1 MSSYGTD
8 ADDVI
13 NGSEA
18 SESLGGN
25 GGNDVIHGAGGG
37 DTINGNAGNDQ
48 LHGDDGD
55 DYLYG
60 DAGDDLLYGGTGK
73 DRLTAGPGS
82 DTLDGGAG
90 DDWLVVGGGGT
101 KTVIGGAGI
110 DTLSFE
116 GATAGVVYHTDIND
130 LQNTYG
136 DEFDVATGVERIFGS
151 NFNDQLIGG
160 DGADDLSGGLGTDI
174 LTGGAGD
181 DTLNSGYDIVIS
193 SRPSPTYGDTGFNQ
207 LFGGDGADTLHGG
220 ATDLLDGGAGD
231 DIITAVSPAGPI
243 WGSTTQHGSVSIVG
257 GTGDDTILV
266 QGNDAIIDAGSGT
279 DVITL
284 GYNDH
289 IFTVYGNAQ
298 ITTGAGADIIN
309 FAAGRADILDFT
321 LTGAEQDVMR
331 FSENPFATLL
341 LGQDGA
347 DAVLYER
354 YGSGVSIRLRGVDAQ
369 QLNASHFVSNTG
381 EGYTP
386 PVEIWKVGTTGA
398 DLLTGTA
405 GADRIDGMDGA
416 DVIIGGAGDDVL
428 RGGRANDR
436 LLPGDGNDTVD
447 GIYGQADFYW
457 GGFDV
462 VDYSDAS
469 GGIQVDMRLSSAQ
482 VTGASGVDNL
492 ISIDAVVGSNFG
504 DTMRGDDTVA
514 YELFGGGGAD
524 TLTAGAIGTKLDGGA
539 GDDTLL
545 GGAGEDKLVGGLGG
559 DQLTGGG
566 GGDTFLVGAGDSVAG
581 GADSIADFA
590 TGVDLLDISAVG
602 ATKVAVVSYGT
613 SALVFGSGADD
624 QSVLQIGVNG
634 AFQVSDI
641 QTGSSTFG
649 FDIIGQAAI
658 NTLAGGLGADRIYGA
673 AGDDLLSGFLGDD
686 QLFGGAG
693 SDRLRGEGGADA
705 LFGGAGNDILS
716 GGSSG
721 DLLDGGAGYD
731 YASYATATTGV
742 TVFMGGSYLNT
753 GEAVGDSYVSIEG
766 VMGSAFADLIG
777 GTNEGDALRGE
788 DGNDWLLGGDGG
800 DFLVGGAGNDVM
812 EGGLNRDVM
821 DGQSGDDVASYRQAT
836 EGVTVWFT
844 NSGMNQGEAYGDQIV
859 NIENLWGS
867 DFADTLKGDDNG
879 GQVYGFAGADTL
891 DGLGGDDSMN
901 GGAGA
906 DTLTG
911 GAGAD
916 TFFFLQPSEGGDTIT
931 DFVSGQDR
939 LFFSEYWFGQPIAP
953 AGTIDPSRFF
963 SGAAPVATG
972 AQASFL
978 FNTTTH
984 ELFYDQDGSGATA
997 AVLMATFSN
1006 GVNLAAGD
1014 LWAA

>member
-1 MSSYGTD
+1 M
-8 ADDVI
+8 AVI
-13 NGSEA
+13 NGTSGDDVLTGAAENDVIQG
-18 SESLGGN
+18 LD
-25 GGNDVIHGAGGG
+25 GNDVLHGAGGG
-37 DTINGNAGNDQ
+37 DQIDGGAGND
-48 LHGDDGD
+48 L
-55 DYLYG
+55 
-60 DAGDDLLYGGTGK
+60 
-73 DRLTAGPGS
+73 
-82 DTLDGGAG
+82 LDGGTG

-110 DTLSFE
+110 DTLSFD
-116 GATAGVVYHTDIND
+116 GATSGVVYHTDNAD
-130 LQNTYG
+130 FQNTYG
-136 DEFDVATGVERIFGS
+136 DEFDAAAGVERYFGS
-151 NFNDQLIGG
+151 RFNDQLIGG
-160 DGADDLSGGLGTDI
+160 AGADNLSGGLGTDI
-174 LTGGAGD
+174 LSGGAGD

-193 SRPSPTYGDTGFNQ
+193 SRPSPTYGDSGFNQ
-207 LFGGDGADTLHGG
+207 LLGGDGDDTLLGG

-231 DIITAVSPAGPI
+231 DIITAASPAGAGF
-243 WGSTTQHGSVSIVG
+243 GSTTQTGPVTITG

-266 QGNDAIIDAGSGT
+266 RGYHAIIDAGSGT
-279 DVITL
+279 DTITL
-284 GYNDH
+284 GYKDYS
-289 IFTVYGNAQ
+289 FTVYGNAQ

-309 FAAGRADILDFT
+309 FAAGSADILDFT
-321 LTGAEQDVMR
+321 LTGAEQDVMK
-331 FSENPFATLL
+331 FSENPFATLI

-354 YGSGVSIRLRGVDAQ
+354 YGLGVSIRLRGVDAH

-381 EGYTP
+381 EGYAP
-386 PVEIWKVGTTGA
+386 PVEIWTVGTTGA

-405 GADRIDGMDGA
+405 DADRIDGMDGA
-416 DVIIGGAGDDVL
+416 DIIIGGAGDDVL
-428 RGGRANDR
+428 RGGRADDR

-447 GIYGQADFYW
+447 GSYGQADPYY

-469 GGIQVDMRLSSAQ
+469 GGIQVDMRLASGQ

-492 ISIDAVVGSNFG
+492 ISIDAVLGSNFG

-514 YELFGGGGAD
+514 YELFGGAGED

-539 GDDTLL
+539 GEDTLL

-566 GGDTFLVGAGDSVAG
+566 GGDTFLIGIGESVAD

-590 TGVDLLDISAVG
+590 TGVDVLDISAVG
-602 ATKVAVVSYGT
+602 AAKVAIVSYGS
-613 SALVFGSGADD
+613 SALVFGSNAND

-634 AFQVSDI
+634 ALQVSDI

-649 FDIIGQAAI
+649 FDIVGQAAV
-658 NTLAGGLGADRIYGA
+658 NSLAGGVGADRIYGA

-686 QLFGGAG
+686 QLFGAAG
-693 SDRLRGEGGADA
+693 NDRLRGEGGVDT
-705 LFGGAGNDILS
+705 LFGGDGNDVLS

-721 DLLDGGAGYD
+721 DVLDGGDGYD

-742 TVFMGGSYLNT
+742 TVFMGGAYLNT

-777 GTNEGDALRGE
+777 GTNGGDALRGE

-859 NIENLWGS
+859 NVENLWGS
-867 DFADTLKGDDNG
+867 DFADTLKGDDNS

-901 GGAGA
+901 GGAGG
-906 DTLTG
+906 DTITG

-972 AQASFL
+972 TQASFL

-984 ELFYDQDGSGATA
+984 ELSYDQDGSGVMA

-1006 GVNLAAGD
+1006 SVNLSAGD